1 FCLTDSLVKVRDLL
15 VDIITLLSS
24 PSEMF
29 FFSLGKMMFYISD
42 YDSLLTLG
50 DQYHSIGLQ
59 LWVLRVKL
67 EKGLNEE
74 VIRTASAI
82 KEKKE
87 ISRLFQIH
95 ALRSIANAYLNLGNY
110 EQCKLHLQQIFAES
124 ITTQQIE
131 YETRQMMN
139 DVLLDAYQD
148 KFFVNRYAEEKIK
161 LENELNLA
169 LHISEELEE
178 RNKIALFTYLL
189 ALLQR
194 DGGKFEDSFHLTNRA
209 MKLLRETGYKV
220 LYAAALG
227 NLGSIKIILGELEEA
242 KEVFIEILQI
252 FSELEENRYIAL
264 TIKSLGDIAI
274 AKGEITKAILEY
286 ERALKIIERLN
297 LKEPYAY
304 CVLAELYLTNNE
316 LSKFEYIIQSLDD
329 ELRTRDSPII
339 ESYVLFLKGMKEAKE
354 LNFGVSAKSLNNAL
368 ELADKHGRGVL
379 SAKILMY
386 LVLLNLRRYD
396 IDSDNQELTSAL
408 DHLHHVLPYFIEN
421 KLILEQVALRMLEAK
436 IYAIL
441 GNFTESFNSLHNAK
455 ELLLDKKNKKVLN
468 IIEKRII
475 DIENKIVQN
484 KIPPPEWIQEPFR
497 NDIYKLEEIGISQI
511 HRSYAEYETL
521 PLAFIV
527 LHRSGIPL
535 LSYVIHKQAIKN
547 KLLFGGFIVA
557 IKDMLTE
564 LFKEQKSQLLVITY
578 GNYKIIIETHPKGFS
593 SVAISVKDSFSLRR
607 KIHQITEKLS
617 ALDIPKQFYGELD
630 EKLEIAIDEE
640 VHNSFGSQLVSD
652 SILKV
657 DL

>member
-1 FCLTDSLVKVRDLL
+1 MKSTDAKEGFPKEFSVFIPAFCLTDSLVKVRDLL

-178 RNKIALFTYLL
+178 RNKIALFT
-189 ALLQR
+189 
-194 DGGKFEDSFHLTNRA
+194 LTNRA

-286 ERALKIIERLN
+286 ERALKIIEKLN

-316 LSKFEYIIQSLDD
+316 LSKFEYIIQSLED

-339 ESYVLFLKGMKEAKE
+339 ESYVLFLKGMKEAKK
-354 LNFGVSAKSLNNAL
+354 LNFGISSKSLNKALELAL

-408 DHLHHVLPYFIEN
+408 NHLHHVLPYFIEN

-484 KIPPPEWIQEPFR
+484 KIPPPQWIQEPFR

-535 LSYVIHKQAIKN
+535 
-547 KLLFGGFIVA
+547 
-557 IKDMLTE
+557 
-564 LFKEQKSQLLVITY
+564 
-578 GNYKIIIETHPKGFS
+578 
-593 SVAISVKDSFSLRR
+593 
-607 KIHQITEKLS
+607 
-617 ALDIPKQFYGELD
+617 
-630 EKLEIAIDEE
+630 
-640 VHNSFGSQLVSD
+640 
-652 SILKV
+652 
-657 DL
+657 